1 MSPAASGPPIRRGPG
16 PPLLSPPKTHGPAV
30 GPEPMG
36 RPRPPP
42 RAAPLPRPARVPT
55 HLQHELTLV
64 SPHEDELSREPVAG
78 AAAAHQ
84 EPRGDTH
91 LGAQEAR
98 PALGVGGVIRE
109 GAPLP
114 RPQPLG
120 TLKARSE
127 PALLGLKHLHGATT
141 AAAFRKA
148 GLQASP
154 SRTMPVLHRPPPR
167 LRSPLC
173 SGSMCTLFS
182 VWVPEPRRE
191 VVLWCP
197 RSWGQMWSG
206 GWGGDPCLLPRDV
219 SPPAQVHRHT
229 HATHACAQLPNTLGA
244 PPTSSRAT
252 LLERACAHAGTI
264 PGSGGRTLSPHRGA
278 SFQPVGRR
286 QGGEQLVQRSQ
297 RHRET
302 RALAALGGVHPRPGV
317 GKWARE
323 PLGLGSR
330 QGDGP
335 RPRCWVMRAWES
347 RGWPR
352 SGADALEGPGL
363 AGTLGAKSRVKR
375 SRPVPKSRRS
385 SGQGEQLH
393 PAQGLS
399 TRRTPARPALEVP
412 GP

>member
-1 MSPAASGPPIRRGPG
+1 M
-16 PPLLSPPKTHGPAV
+16 
-30 GPEPMG
+30 
-36 RPRPPP
+36 
-42 RAAPLPRPARVPT
+42 
-55 HLQHELTLV
+55 
-64 SPHEDELSREPVAG
+64 
-78 AAAAHQ
+78 
-84 EPRGDTH
+84 
-91 LGAQEAR
+91 
-98 PALGVGGVIRE
+98 
-109 GAPLP
+109 
-114 RPQPLG
+114 
-120 TLKARSE
+120 
-127 PALLGLKHLHGATT
+127 
-141 AAAFRKA
+141 
-148 GLQASP
+148 
-154 SRTMPVLHRPPPR
+154 
-167 LRSPLC
+167 
-173 SGSMCTLFS
+173 
-182 VWVPEPRRE
+182 
-191 VVLWCP
+191 LWCP

-229 HATHACAQLPNTLGA
+229 HATHACAQLPNTRSTAHKLPSHAPGA
-244 PPTSSRAT
+244 GVCTRRHHPGLWGPHAVPASWGFLPAGRQAP
-252 LLERACAHAGTI
+252 RRGAACAKVPATQRNKGTGSAGG
-264 PGSGGRTLSPHRGA
+264 GSIQGRGW
-278 SFQPVGRR
+278 
-286 QGGEQLVQRSQ
+286 
-297 RHRET
+297 
-302 RALAALGGVHPRPGV
+302 